1 MLEMVTCVNCQQEA
15 APGSK
20 VCASCGTRTP
30 LLRAGQAEYY
40 RLGETIKGTYAVEAR
55 IGSGAM
61 GDVYRARHIALD
73 MAVALKVLKH
83 SLLADPAIVERFQRE
98 AWAISRLRHP
108 NIIQVSDFG
117 QAESGSL
124 YMAMEF
130 IAGRNL
136 GQAIADDGPFS
147 EERVVHIGEQILSA
161 LSEAHANQILH
172 RDLKPANVMLESRR
186 TDPDVVKV
194 VDFGIAKIQSP
205 GDRSMNLTDPGLVCG
220 TPAYMSPEQ
229 WDSEPLDAR
238 SDLYSVG
245 VILYKMLTG
254 KVPFEVRSPMEMMR
268 KQLAR
273 AIVPPATY
281 REGGLIS
288 EDLQRLVMRSLSF
301 EKESRP
307 QSAEAMR
314 AELLSCKLLESS
326 PRLNPKSKAISPG
339 TIEMSGSGG
348 DTLNLR
354 PGSAEKRQKT
364 DLLPNSGRP
373 IHEGSTSVFRKGTS
387 IDVELE
393 SLPIRTG
400 RKATAVVA
408 LAVFSALVLAGGA
421 LWGINSRKKIA
432 PVEATPHAEKRREL
446 VILEDKVEALQAEP
460 GATQVSMGPVGLS
473 LSEDPVAK
481 TEIEAE
487 DKSAQSDDNGPRP
500 RKKRRRAPVAFESQ
514 PKLYSMK
521 LPTVD
526 TGYGIL
532 ALNSDPPG
540 GTAFVN
546 GVPYGVAPREVLVPA
561 GTYRIRI
568 AHSKFGQESHELFV
582 RAGTRSL
589 WTAALKEQ

>member
-1 MLEMVTCVNCQQEA
+1 MTTCSNCQHEVALDAQSCQA
-15 APGSK
+15 
-20 VCASCGTRTP
+20 CGTATP
-30 LLRAGQAEYY
+30 LLRKNHPRESIVQK
-40 RLGETIKGTYAVEAR
+40 TIKNTYAVEAR

-73 MAVALKVLKH
+73 MAVAIKVLKH

-136 GQAIADDGPFS
+136 GQAITDDGPFS
-147 EERVVHIGEQILSA
+147 EERAVHIGEQILSA

-254 KVPFEVRSPMEMMR
+254 RVPFEVRSPMEMMR

-273 AIVPPATY
+273 EIVPPGTY
-281 REGGLIS
+281 REEGLIS
-288 EDLQRLVMRSLSF
+288 EDLQALVMRSLSL
-301 EKESRP
+301 EKERRP

-314 AELLSCKLLESS
+314 AELLSCKLLDS
-326 PRLNPKSKAISPG
+326 PLRLNPKRKAISPG
-339 TIEMSGSGG
+339 TIEMGYSGG
-348 DTLNLR
+348 DTLNL
-354 PGSAEKRQKT
+354 GLSSGEKRQKT
-364 DLLPNSGRP
+364 DLLPKSGRP
-373 IHEGSTSVFRKGTS
+373 LHVGSTLVFRKGSS

-393 SLPIRTG
+393 SLPITTG
-400 RKATAVVA
+400 KKATAVMGF
-408 LAVFSALVLAGGA
+408 AVLFLLILAGGA
-421 LWGINSRKKIA
+421 LWGINSGKKLEPI
-432 PVEATPHAEKRREL
+432 EATPPADESRELSILEEKR
-446 VILEDKVEALQAEP
+446 EALQAEP
-460 GATQVSMGPVGLS
+460 EVTQVSVGPVGPTLG
-473 LSEDPVAK
+473 EDSIAK
-481 TEIEAE
+481 VEIETEAR
-487 DKSAQSDDNGPRP
+487 SAQSDDRGTRP
-500 RKKRRRAPVAFESQ
+500 KKKRRRTPVAFESQ

-521 LPTVD
+521 LPAAD

-540 GTAFVN
+540 GSAFVN
-546 GVPYGVAPREVLVPA
+546 GVAYGISPREVLVPA
-561 GTYRIRI
+561 GSYRIRI
-568 AHSKFGQESHELFV
+568 AHPKFGQETREVLV
-582 RAGTRSL
+582 RAGTRFL